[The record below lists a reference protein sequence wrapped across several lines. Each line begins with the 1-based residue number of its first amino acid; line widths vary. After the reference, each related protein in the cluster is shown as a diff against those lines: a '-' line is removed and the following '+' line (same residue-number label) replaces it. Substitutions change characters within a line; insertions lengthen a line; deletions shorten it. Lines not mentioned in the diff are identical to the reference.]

1 MNRYEHLN
9 LPEFQDSFERKKKG
23 FGKYTL
29 PEGRSKKDFFKK
41 QEENINKL
49 SKRLTKLKDKY
60 KDKIDPNLIFELQIN
75 QSVDVNS
82 FEQELNRMNIKIL
95 SVTEKK
101 GYWIVFSDD
110 EELKEFKRKLKVY
123 AKEGEK
129 EHYKFFHAIESLEDI
144 PIEKKIGRSLIENP
158 LTDGKPEYLNVEIW
172 RMEDNKLNNF
182 ISQLYYAFSDNNFRI
197 TDKLITKDFALLRVW
212 INKATFDEIINFKE
226 IAFIDR
232 PSIPKF
238 NPSNY
243 YNLDI
248 KNFKIEGPDK
258 NSCGILIIDS
268 GIVSGHPLLEKAVG
282 DDQNFQDRE
291 KGHQDVAGHGTA
303 VAGMALYGDIEK
315 CVEEKEFKAKN
326 WIFSAKVMY
335 AKQDVW
341 GKSYAIY
348 DPEKL
353 VENQFI
359 EATEYFL
366 ENKENNIKVVN
377 ISLGNSDEIWKNP
390 YNRQFPLAALI
401 DELALRY
408 PDVVFVVSSGNQNPQ
423 NIYDS
428 VEEIVEN
435 YPQYLID
442 NPEFNLI
449 NPATSAMSL
458 TVGAIASPHRIQR
471 SDFANG
477 NIFTPI
483 AEENMP
489 APFTRKGPSINN
501 MIKPELCEY
510 GGNLVLKRI
519 ANRIVEDNGGKLLI
533 LSNKYPGRL
542 FAFDYGTSFSAPKVA
557 RKIGILANKYPHK
570 NSNFLK
576 NLILQSSNY
585 PSVNNNYGWKES
597 DFKKILLNTE
607 GYGIPDDLKALYS
620 FDNRVLLF
628 NEGEIGLNRVKLF
641 PIEIPGL
648 FFEEKGNKKISIVLT
663 YNPPFRATRGDSYF
677 GNILYFKL
685 FSDVGETEILSKFAK
700 LDESELEETP
710 EELKG
715 KEIKYFPGINTLKN
729 SCHQKAW
736 VEYKR
741 RPSEIPGKIS
751 LVLISQN
758 RWNPDENFK
767 QKYCISVVFEHEKE
781 IDLYN
786 KIREVI
792 QIRERARIR

>member
-9 LPEFQDSFERKKKG
+9 LPEFQYSFERKKKG

-29 PEGRSKKDFFKK
+29 PEGRSKKDFLKK

-49 SKRLTKLKDKY
+49 SKRLIELKDKY

-101 GYWIVFSDD
+101 GYWIVFADD
-110 EELKEFKRKLKVY
+110 EELIEFKRKLEIY
-123 AKEGEK
+123 AQEGEK
-129 EHYKFFHAIESLEDI
+129 EHYKFFNAIESLEDI
-144 PIEKKIGRSLIENP
+144 PIEKKIGKSLIENP
-158 LTDGKPEYLNVEIW
+158 LADGKSEYLNVEIW
-172 RMEDNKLNNF
+172 RMENNKLNNF
-182 ISQLYYAFSDNNFRI
+182 ISQLQDAFSGDNFRI

-238 NPSNY
+238 NAFDY
-243 YNLDI
+243 YDLDI
-248 KNFKIEGPDK
+248 KDFNIEGPDE

-282 DDQNFQDRE
+282 DEQNFQDRE
-291 KGHQDVAGHGTA
+291 EGLQDVAGHGTA

-315 CVEEKEFKAKN
+315 CVEEKKFKAKN

-335 AKQDVW
+335 AEKNPN
-341 GKSYAIY
+341 GNYHAYY

-353 VENQFI
+353 VENQFKEAI
-359 EATEYFL
+359 EHFL

-377 ISLGNSDEIWKNP
+377 ISLGKSDEIWKNP

-401 DELALRY
+401 DELSLRY
-408 PDVVFVVSSGNQNPQ
+408 PDVAFVVSAGNQNPL

-428 VEEIVEN
+428 LEEIVEN

-471 SDFANG
+471 NDLADG
-477 NIFTPI
+477 DIFTPI
-483 AEENMP
+483 AQENMP
-489 APFTRKGPSINN
+489 APFIRKGPSINN

-510 GGNLVLKRI
+510 GGNLILKRI
-519 ANRIVEDNGGKLLI
+519 ANKIIEDNGGKLLI
-533 LSNKYPGRL
+533 LSNKYPDRL

-557 RKIGILANKYPHK
+557 RKIGILANKYSDK

-576 NLILQSSNY
+576 NLILQSASY
-585 PSVNNNYGWKES
+585 PPIDNNDCKET
-597 DFKKILLNTE
+597 DFKKFLLQTE
-607 GYGIPDDLKALYS
+607 GYGIPDELKALYS

-628 NEGEIGLNRVKLF
+628 NEGEIALNKVKLF
-641 PIEIPGL
+641 TIEIPQL
-648 FFEEKGNKKISIVLT
+648 FFEEKGKKRISIALT

-677 GNILYFKL
+677 GNILFFKL
-685 FSDVGETEILSKFAK
+685 YRDVDENVILSKYAV
-700 LDESELEETP
+700 LDNSELEETP
-710 EELKG
+710 KELKRYN
-715 KEIKYFPGINTLKN
+715 IKYFPGINTLKN

-736 VEYKR
+736 IEYKR
-741 RPSEIPGKIS
+741 NPAEIPGKIS

-767 QKYCISVVFEHEKE
+767 QQYCLSVVFEHEKE
-781 IDLYN
+781 VELYT
-786 KIREVI
+786 KIREAI